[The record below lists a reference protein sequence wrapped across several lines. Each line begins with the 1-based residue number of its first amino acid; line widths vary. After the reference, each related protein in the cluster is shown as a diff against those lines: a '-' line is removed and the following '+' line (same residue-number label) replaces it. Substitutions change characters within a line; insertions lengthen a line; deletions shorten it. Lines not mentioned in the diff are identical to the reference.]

1 MCTNICHNT
10 AHQQKIMYIDH
21 IRLEEWERCGRLFIV
36 WRVSRKYLRIR
47 TIHSNIPTNR
57 WYQWDEENF
66 FQFHGDSLFTLVL
79 MLFFLVIVST
89 TIFVY
94 SQATKNCSRFTTCCC
109 SIFHLA
115 SFRLTWNCKYSLLSQ
130 LHCTYQHNC
139 FKRYFH
145 FLRLS
150 FSTQTAKWTLIEVR
164 AIDIE
169 FIARDNYNNNNIN
182 SYNEEKK
189 CAQKIRYM
197 AVFGFTWRCFFM
209 QVTYIYICK
218 VYNERIAM
226 ISECVYLLSHVLEL
240 KNQRQTILSSK
251 HAKSVTYMC
260 TMCDMNTTWLYLFT
274 FTQFKQMTG

>member
-10 AHQQKIMYIDH
+10 AHQQKKMYIDH
-21 IRLEEWERCGRLFIV
+21 IRLEEWERCGRLLIV

-94 SQATKNCSRFTTCCC
+94 LQATKNCSRFTTCCC
-109 SIFHLA
+109 SIFHFA

-182 SYNEEKK
+182 SYNEKK
-189 CAQKIRYM
+189 MCTKNSVYGGFRFYM
-197 AVFGFTWRCFFM
+197 ALFFYASDIYLYM
-209 QVTYIYICK
+209 Q
-218 VYNERIAM
+218 
-226 ISECVYLLSHVLEL
+226 
-240 KNQRQTILSSK
+240 
-251 HAKSVTYMC
+251 SV
-260 TMCDMNTTWLYLFT
+260 
-274 FTQFKQMTG
+274 

>member
-1 MCTNICHNT
+1 MKKTSSNF
-10 AHQQKIMYIDH
+10 M
-21 IRLEEWERCGRLFIV
+21 E
-36 WRVSRKYLRIR
+36 
-47 TIHSNIPTNR
+47 IH
-57 WYQWDEENF
+57 
-66 FQFHGDSLFTLVL
+66 H
-79 MLFFLVIVST
+79 VST

-94 SQATKNCSRFTTCCC
+94 LQATKNCSRFTTCCC
-109 SIFHLA
+109 SIFHFA

-169 FIARDNYNNNNIN
+169 FIARDNYNNIN
-182 SYNEEKK
+182 SYNEKK
-189 CAQKIRYM
+189 KMCTKNSVYGGFRFYM
-197 AVFGFTWRCFFM
+197 ALFFFM

>member
-1 MCTNICHNT
+1 MIGINSIDTIQCVQTFVITQHTSKKKCTSIIFEWKSERDVDDYLLYDASPANI
-10 AHQQKIMYIDH
+10 
-21 IRLEEWERCGRLFIV
+21 WEFVQFIQTFLLTDDINEMKKT
-36 WRVSRKYLRIR
+36 SSNFME
-47 TIHSNIPTNR
+47 IHSSH
-57 WYQWDEENF
+57 W
-66 FQFHGDSLFTLVL
+66 L

-94 SQATKNCSRFTTCCC
+94 LQATKNCSRFTTCCC
-109 SIFHLA
+109 SIFHFA

-182 SYNEEKK
+182 SYNEKK
-189 CAQKIRYM
+189 MCTKNSVYGGFRFYM
-197 AVFGFTWRCFFM
+197 ALFFYASDIYLYM
-209 QVTYIYICK
+209 Q
-218 VYNERIAM
+218 
-226 ISECVYLLSHVLEL
+226 
-240 KNQRQTILSSK
+240 
-251 HAKSVTYMC
+251 SV
-260 TMCDMNTTWLYLFT
+260 
-274 FTQFKQMTG
+274 